1 MNPGKGC
8 GFVSRRGGK
17 RVLEKGNVAMAEGA
31 VQAGCRCYFGY
42 PITPQ
47 NEVPEY
53 LSKRLP
59 EVGGVFLQAESEIAS
74 INMVLGAAATGTR
87 AMTSSS
93 SPGISLMQEGISF
106 LAGSQVPAL
115 VVNVQRCGPGL
126 GGIKTTQGDYYQA
139 TRGGGHGDYR
149 TIVLAPWSV
158 QEMYD
163 FPFLAFEL
171 AEKYRNPVLMLPDA
185 VLGQMKDSL
194 VMTPP
199 GPVMAYE
206 KDYVLDG
213 AKGRPV
219 RNIRSMYLEGDDQE
233 LLNYVLREKYRKIEA
248 EEQRHEEI
256 QTEDADIVIV
266 AYGTAARLS
275 LSAVQRAREEG
286 LRVGLFRPVT
296 LWPFPADALRALGQ
310 RVKRLLVVEMNLGQ
324 MIDDVRAVLGSGVQ
338 VEFCGRPG
346 GGVPSPRSILEYLHG
361 RGADRGAEWADKIAE
376 AVDRYGWWREG
387 ALEAREVSP
396 VGYKGASDE

>member
-1 MNPGKGC
+1 MGK
-8 GFVSRRGGK
+8 RGGE
-17 RVLEKGNVAMAEGA
+17 RVLEKGNIAMAEGA

-74 INMVLGAAATGTR
+74 INMVLGAAAAGAR

-106 LAGSQVPAL
+106 LAGSQLPAL
-115 VVNVQRCGPGL
+115 IVNVQRCGPGL

-185 VLGQMKDSL
+185 VLGQMKDGV

-199 GPVMAYE
+199 GPVITYE
-206 KDYVLDG
+206 KDYLTDG
-213 AKGRPV
+213 AKGRPA

-233 LLNYVLREKYRKIEA
+233 LLNYVLREKYRIIEA
-248 EEQRHEEI
+248 NEQRHAELE
-256 QTEDADIVIV
+256 TEDADIVIV

-275 LSAVQRAREEG
+275 LSAIQRAREEG
-286 LRVGLFRPVT
+286 LRVGLFRPIT
-296 LWPFPADALRALGQ
+296 LWPFPAQALRALAQ
-310 RVKRLLVVEMNLGQ
+310 RVRRFLVVEMSLGQ
-324 MIDDVRAVLGSGVQ
+324 MIDDVRAVLGPDVR
-338 VEFCGRPG
+338 VDFYGRPA
-346 GGVPSPRSILEYLHG
+346 GGVPGPREILAYLHD
-361 RGADRGAEWADKIAE
+361 RGVDKGAEWADK
-376 AVDRYGWWREG
+376 VDVATDQYRWWREG
-387 ALEAREVSP
+387 VLRAREASP
-396 VGYKGASDE
+396 VGIKGATDE

>member
-1 MNPGKGC
+1 M
-8 GFVSRRGGK
+8 SDRAGK

-59 EVGGVFLQAESEIAS
+59 EVGGVFLQAESEVAS
-74 INMVLGAAATGTR
+74 INMVYGAVATGTR

-106 LAGSQVPAL
+106 LAGSQLPAV
-115 VVNVQRCGPGL
+115 VVNVQRSGPGL

-149 TIVLAPWSV
+149 TIVLAPWTV

-163 FPFLAFEL
+163 LPFLAFEL
-171 AEKYRNPVLMLPDA
+171 AEKYRNPVLIRPDA
-185 VLGQMKDSL
+185 VLGQMKEGV

-199 GPVMAYE
+199 GPVVTYE
-206 KDYVLDG
+206 KDFIVDG
-213 AKGRPV
+213 AKGRPA

-233 LLNYVLREKYRKIEA
+233 LLNYVLREKYRKMEA
-248 EEQRHEEI
+248 EEQRFDVHSI
-256 QTEDADIVIV
+256 DDADTVIV
-266 AYGTAARLS
+266 AFGTAARIS
-275 LSAVQRAREEG
+275 LSAIQRGREEG
-286 LRVGLFRPVT
+286 LRVGLFRPIT
-296 LWPFPADALRALGQ
+296 LWPFPVDGLRALAQ
-310 RVKRLLVVEMNLGQ
+310 RVKHVLVVEMNLGQ
-324 MIDDVRAVLGSGVQ
+324 MVDDVRAALGPDVQ
-338 VEFCGRPG
+338 VEFYGRPA
-346 GGVPSPRSILEYLHG
+346 GGVPSPRAILEHIRG
-361 RGADRGAEWADKIAE
+361 RGVDKGEEWAGK
-376 AVDRYGWWREG
+376 VDAARDQYLWWHDG
-387 ALEAREVSP
+387 VLKPREVSP
-396 VGYKGASDE
+396 VGLGGAGQ

>member
-1 MNPGKGC
+1 MGE
-8 GFVSRRGGK
+8 RGGK

-74 INMVLGAAATGTR
+74 INMVLGAVSTGVR

-106 LAGSQVPAL
+106 LAGSQLPAL
-115 VVNVQRCGPGL
+115 IVNVQRCGPGL

-149 TIVLAPWSV
+149 TLVLAPWSV
-158 QEMYD
+158 QEMFD

-185 VLGQMKDSL
+185 VLGQMKDAV

-199 GPVMAYE
+199 GPIITYE

-213 AKGRPV
+213 AKGRPA
-219 RNIRSMYLEGDDQE
+219 RNIRSMYLEDDDQE
-233 LLNYVLREKYRKIEA
+233 LLNYALRTKYEIMEA
-248 EEQRHEEI
+248 NEQRHEE
-256 QTEDADIVIV
+256 TETDDAEVVIV
-266 AYGTAARLS
+266 AYGTAARLA
-275 LSAVQRAREEG
+275 LSAMQQAREEG

-296 LWPFPADALRALGQ
+296 LWPFPAKALRALAR
-310 RVKRLLVVEMNLGQ
+310 RVKRFLVVEMNLGQ
-324 MIDDVRAVLGSGVQ
+324 MVDDVRAVLGPE
-338 VEFCGRPG
+338 VEVDFFGRPG
-346 GGVPSPRSILEYLHG
+346 GGMPTPREILAHLHG
-361 RGADRGAEWADKIAE
+361 RGVDKGNEWADKVDA
-376 AVDRYGWWREG
+376 AVDHYVWWREG
-387 ALEAREVSP
+387 VLQPREVSP
-396 VGYKGASDE
+396 VGHKGVADE

>member
-1 MNPGKGC
+1 MGE
-8 GFVSRRGGK
+8 RGGK

-74 INMVLGAAATGTR
+74 INMVLGAASTGVR

-106 LAGSQVPAL
+106 LAGSQLPAL
-115 VVNVQRCGPGL
+115 IVNVQRCGPGL

-185 VLGQMKDSL
+185 VLGQMKDGV

-199 GPVMAYE
+199 GPVITYT
-206 KDYVLDG
+206 KDYVTDG
-213 AKGRPV
+213 ARGRPA

-233 LLNYVLREKYRKIEA
+233 LLNYVLREKYRAIE
-248 EEQRHEEI
+248 EHEQRHVEFD
-256 QTEDADIVIV
+256 TGDADTVIV
-266 AYGTAARLS
+266 AYGTSARLS

-296 LWPFPADALRALGQ
+296 LWPFPARALRALAQ
-310 RVKRLLVVEMNLGQ
+310 RVRRFLVVEMSLGQ
-324 MIDDVRAVLGSGVQ
+324 MIDDVRAALGPDVR
-338 VEFCGRPG
+338 VDFCGRPA
-346 GGVPSPRSILEYLHG
+346 GGVPSPREILAYLHG
-361 RGADRGAEWADKIAE
+361 SGVDKGAEWADK
-376 AVDRYGWWREG
+376 VDAARGHYRWWRDG
-387 ALEAREVSP
+387 ALQPREVNP
-396 VGYKGASDE
+396 TGIKGPNL

>member
-1 MNPGKGC
+1 MAEHN
-8 GFVSRRGGK
+8 GK

-74 INMVLGAAATGTR
+74 INMVLGAAATGVR

-106 LAGSQVPAL
+106 LAGSQLPAL
-115 VVNVQRCGPGL
+115 IVNVQRCGPGL

-185 VLGQMKDSL
+185 VLGQMKDGL
-194 VMTPP
+194 VMRPP
-199 GPVMAYE
+199 GPVITYE
-206 KDYVLDG
+206 KDYVTDG
-213 AKGRPV
+213 AKERPA

-233 LLNYVLREKYRKIEA
+233 LLNYVLREKYRSIEA
-248 EEQRHEEI
+248 NEQRHVEVD
-256 QTEDADIVIV
+256 TEDADIVII
-266 AYGTAARLS
+266 AYGTSARLS
-275 LSAVQRAREEG
+275 LSAVQSAREEG
-286 LRVGLFRPVT
+286 LRVGLFRPIT
-296 LWPFPADALRALGQ
+296 LWPFPAKALRALAQ
-310 RVKRLLVVEMNLGQ
+310 RVKRFLVVEMSLGQ
-324 MIDDVRAVLGSGVQ
+324 MIDDVRAVLGPEVQ
-338 VEFCGRPG
+338 IDFCGRPA
-346 GGVPSPRSILEYLHG
+346 GGVPSPREILAYLHG
-361 RGADRGAEWADKIAE
+361 RGVDKGAEWADKVE
-376 AVDRYGWWREG
+376 AARDHYRWWREG
-387 ALEAREVSP
+387 ALQSREVSP
-396 VGYKGASDE
+396 LGNKGATHE